1 MSHLNFNAK
10 NDFHSCLPISKRV
23 GWSSG
28 FARLLDV
35 NICKKKTK
43 IRHFSSRQQKWPK
56 NKKARTRRARQFSW
70 SPQAVKSRYLLLLP
84 HNFGTLGKRE
94 VRWGLLK
101 LHHFCPCRL
110 DLLRIFLVVLLATLM
125 MLLDSLC
132 GSHCSLDSSHL
143 HSTKPSNVKKWKNP
157 LISFHYFAKGQ

>member
-1 MSHLNFNAK
+1 ML
-10 NDFHSCLPISKRV
+10 ISVR
-23 GWSSG
+23 
-28 FARLLDV
+28 
-35 NICKKKTK
+35 KKTK

-94 VRWGLLK
+94 IVRWGLLK

-143 HSTKPSNVKKWKNP
+143 HSTKPSNVKKMKKSSHLFP
-157 LISFHYFAKGQ
+157 LLCEGAIKEFGCF

>member
-1 MSHLNFNAK
+1 MRGLPCCTAMAYGFLLNSSPTICRSH
-10 NDFHSCLPISKRV
+10 S
-23 GWSSG
+23 
-28 FARLLDV
+28 
-35 NICKKKTK
+35 
-43 IRHFSSRQQKWPK
+43 
-56 NKKARTRRARQFSW
+56 
-70 SPQAVKSRYLLLLP
+70 VKSRYLKLP
-84 HNFGTLGKRE
+84 HNFGTLGKRQ

-143 HSTKPSNVKKWKNP
+143 HSTKPSNVKKNEKILSSLSITLRRGNKRIW
-157 LISFHYFAKGQ
+157 LLLAFYRTVVLSGALSFCCLPDTLLSSFGGTIVTLFENY

>member
-1 MSHLNFNAK
+1 M
-10 NDFHSCLPISKRV
+10 
-23 GWSSG
+23 
-28 FARLLDV
+28 
-35 NICKKKTK
+35 
-43 IRHFSSRQQKWPK
+43 
-56 NKKARTRRARQFSW
+56 
-70 SPQAVKSRYLLLLP
+70 LP

-132 GSHCSLDSSHL
+132 GSHCSLDSTRIYTQQNFMS
-143 HSTKPSNVKKWKNP
+143 KNEKI
-157 LISFHYFAKGQ
+157 LSSLSITLRRGNKRIWLLLAFYRTVVLSGALSFCCLPDTLLSSFGGTIVTLFENYFNCRILLLFFKMG